1 MHTQMFRKGLK
12 GTHQIGH
19 SDDLWGGK
27 GNCAE
32 GLMWRKFPFFIQKS
46 SELMKILNNGIYLLL
61 VKFKKNCFF
70 FFLTFYT
77 HEWKN
82 NGKTAVEPK
91 ERIRKPEA
99 GTGCG
104 TAWGW
109 GTDPHLTYSSTDYI
123 LIMGQGCLVKF
134 IKIIVL
140 ETSLVVQWLRIYFA
154 VQGTQVQ
161 SLARKIKSHMPW
173 RN

>member
-1 MHTQMFRKGLK
+1 MYTQMFRKGLK
-12 GTHQIGH
+12 GTQQIGH
-19 SDDLWGGK
+19 SDDLWGRK

-32 GLMWRKFPFFIQKS
+32 GLMWRKFPFFILKS
-46 SELMKILNNGIYLLL
+46 SELMKILNKGIYLLL
-61 VKFKKNCFF
+61 VKFKKPFF

-82 NGKTAVEPK
+82 NGKRAVEPK

-104 TAWGW
+104 AAWGW
-109 GTDPHLTYSSTDYI
+109 GTDLHFTYSSTDCV
-123 LIMGQGCLVKF
+123 LIMGQGFLAKF
-134 IKIIVL
+134 IKMIVL
-140 ETSLVVQWLRIYFA
+140 ETSLVVQWWRIYFA

-161 SLARKIKSHMPW
+161 SLSQKIKSNMPW
-173 RN
+173 CN